1 MIWLTFRQLRVQA
14 AIAGAAVAVVAGY
27 LVILGLAM
35 RGSYDADVAGCTG
48 DACDQLQRLF
58 QNQYAP
64 YVYLTGGLVVAV
76 PGLLGMFWGAPLVA
90 REFDTG
96 TYRMVWTQSVSRP
109 RWLAVKLAIVAALGL
124 AVTGVLSLLLSWS
137 AEPFDG
143 LEANRFGVLMFG
155 SRDIAPFGYA
165 AFALALGTA
174 VGLLVR
180 RTLPALAVTLVVFA
194 VLQVVTPLL
203 IRPHLMPPVT
213 TSVPVSEESVRQ
225 GDGLGLRAAGP
236 DAVTSDSPVVVFDYR
251 IADAWMQTSESRL
264 LTADG
269 RPVDGLK
276 ARECFSGGQGQAPA
290 GGGTRDSAAAC
301 LAAMNLHFDVSYQ
314 PADRYWRFQLIET
327 GAYSGLALLLGG
339 FSLRRIRRG
348 LG

>member
-1 MIWLTFRQLRVQA
+1 MIWLTTRQLRAQS
-14 AIAGAAVAVVAGY
+14 AIAGAALLALVGY

-35 RGSYDADVAGCTG
+35 RGSYDSDVAGCTG

-109 RWLAVKLAIVAALGL
+109 RWLAVKLAIVTALGL
-124 AVTGVLSLLLSWS
+124 AVTGVLSLLFSWS

-143 LEANRFGVLMFG
+143 LAADRFGALMFG

-165 AFALALGTA
+165 AFALALGTT

-180 RTLPALAVTLVVFA
+180 RTLPALAVTLLVFA

-225 GDGLGLRAAGP
+225 GDGLGLQAAGP

-251 IADAWMQTSESRL
+251 IDDAWMLTRESRML
-264 LTADG
+264 QADG

-276 ARECFSGGQGQAPA
+276 ARACFEGRGQAPA
-290 GGGTRDSAAAC
+290 GGTGNRDSAAAC

-339 FSLRRIRRG
+339 FSLWRIRRS